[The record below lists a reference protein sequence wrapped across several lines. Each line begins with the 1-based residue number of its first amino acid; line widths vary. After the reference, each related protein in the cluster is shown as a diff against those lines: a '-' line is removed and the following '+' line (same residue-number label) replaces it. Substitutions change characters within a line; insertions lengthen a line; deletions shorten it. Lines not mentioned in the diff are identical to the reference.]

1 MPEITGLL
9 LAAGSSRRFGGH
21 KLLTEIDG
29 RPLVLHAAECLR
41 DCHRLLAIVR
51 SDDIPLQQCLHSAD
65 IEMVFNP
72 RADRGMGGSLACGVA
87 ASRSSDGWCILPADM
102 PFISPATGRQVIQA
116 LQAGAQIA
124 APYFQ
129 GRRGHPVGFSR
140 AYRDQLLALAGDT
153 GAREILARESQAVV
167 RLEIDDAGIL
177 RDIDTPHDL
186 NPMRIFCPEQASK
199 LPEST

>member
-29 RPLVLHAAECLR
+29 RPLVLHAAECLQ
-41 DCHRLLAIVR
+41 DCDRLLAIVR
-51 SDDIPLQQCLHSAD
+51 SDDVPLQQCLHSAGID
-65 IEMVFNP
+65 TVFNP
-72 RADRGMGGSLACGVA
+72 HADRGMGGSLVCGVA
-87 ASRSSDGWCILPADM
+87 ASASSDGWCILPADM
-102 PFISPATGRQVIQA
+102 PYIANTIGLRIVLA
-116 LQAGAQIA
+116 LHQGASIA
-124 APYFQ
+124 APYYR
-129 GRRGHPVGFSR
+129 GRRGHPVGFSQV
-140 AYRDQLLALAGDT
+140 YREQLLALDGDT
-153 GAREILARESQAVV
+153 GARKILARESQAVV

-177 RDIDTPHDL
+177 RDIDTPQDF